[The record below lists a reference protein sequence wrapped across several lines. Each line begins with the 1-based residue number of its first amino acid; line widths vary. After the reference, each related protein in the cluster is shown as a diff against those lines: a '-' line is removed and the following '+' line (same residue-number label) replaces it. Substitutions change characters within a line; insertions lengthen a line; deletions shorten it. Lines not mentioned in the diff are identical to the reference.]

1 MSSAT
6 PAPVR
11 QDRGRMARLILII
24 FLPLSLLPV
33 IIAGGI
39 LFYLNR
45 DAFKGLNP
53 SLVFTGIF
61 LFAVGF
67 ALVGLIIYLTAK
79 HLTSPLAELA
89 TTMQLFIDGNWEKR
103 SWIDSPHEIGSIAG
117 SFNKIAD
124 EMVEIYWSLTQHK
137 ARQNAGKKGAFTQL
151 AHLATSAQDLDGFL
165 GRAVELLIQHFDLI
179 YASVYLIERDDP
191 SGPPLVVLHQA
202 SGAPEFAS
210 STLGGRF
217 ENQKISLDFARDAD
231 WLVGKSLQSKQP
243 QSSSTDTVE
252 GLFEA
257 AIPLVLSGQV
267 LGVLDLFASTR
278 NVESRLGPFSI
289 RTISQLQ
296 ILASVMALAVSNLTR
311 SDEPGPDEAWREM
324 APTDVA
330 ASDANHIGFDLGEAN
345 LLYQA
350 GNQIAQAETEEQV
363 LSAVTG
369 ALEQTTYAAAIL
381 LAEGD
386 ELRLSHR
393 WSGKGQPVEAPI
405 GDHPPVPIAAINPY
419 FIPPE
424 GSASS
429 GGNGKAQSEPPRGA
443 RPILVTDLGASR
455 LPHELL
461 DAPRRMGCDSVAFL
475 PVLRQENIAAMLVL
489 GRVSEPLEGSS
500 AQPVPALTGVMLGP
514 YINLIELMATALEK
528 IQAQKG
534 TQRRLAELQ
543 MLWNVSQTISIET
556 DLKPLFRTIHKQA
569 EEVMGELSSFAM
581 ALYDDGT
588 DTIRIPYM
596 FEEGQMV
603 DIPPFPL
610 GEGLTSIIVRTRR
623 PLMLVEDTEEK
634 AQELGAKTYG
644 VPAKSWLGVPMLF
657 GGQVVGAIIAQ
668 DINQEQRF
676 NEGDQRL
683 LSTLA
688 AQVAVVVRNARL
700 LETSRQQTELERSLN
715 EIINKVRLSTDIP
728 TILKT
733 TADELG
739 AVLGVR
745 RAHIKIAID
754 SPAQGSQAAGSQ
766 IELSRPGS
774 TDGGE

>member
-6 PAPVR
+6 PVPMR
-11 QDRGRMARLILII
+11 QNRGHIARLILII

-45 DAFKGLNP
+45 DAFKELNP
-53 SLVFTGIF
+53 SLVFTGVF
-61 LFAVGF
+61 LFAIGF
-67 ALVGLIIYLTAK
+67 ALVGLIMYLIAK
-79 HLTSPLAELA
+79 RLTSPLNELA
-89 TTMQLFIDGNWEKR
+89 TTMQLFMDGNWEKR
-103 SWIDSPHEIGSIAG
+103 SWIDSPDEIGSLAN
-117 SFNKIAD
+117 SFNEIAD

-137 ARQNAGKKGAFTQL
+137 TQQNAGKKGVFTQL
-151 AHLATSAQDLDGFL
+151 THLATSTQDLEGFL
-165 GRAVELLIQHFDLI
+165 FRAVEFLLEQFDLV
-179 YASVYLIERDDP
+179 YAAVYLIERDDP
-191 SGPPLVVLHQA
+191 SGLPLVVLHQA
-202 SGAPEFAS
+202 SGSPDFTS
-210 STLGGRF
+210 STLAGKF
-217 ENQKISLDFARDAD
+217 EDQKISLDFAIDAD
-231 WLVGKSLQSKQP
+231 WLVGKSLQSEQP
-243 QSSSTDTVE
+243 QSSSTGTEE

-257 AIPLVLSGQV
+257 AIPLVLSGKV
-267 LGVLDLFASTR
+267 LGALDLFASTR
-278 NVESRLGPFSI
+278 NVENRLGPFSI

-296 ILASVMALAVSNLTR
+296 ILSNVIALAVSNLTR
-311 SDEPGPDEAWREM
+311 PDMAGSEETWREM

-350 GNQIAQAETEEQV
+350 GNQIAQAGTEEQV
-363 LSAVTG
+363 LSAVSG
-369 ALEQTTYAAAIL
+369 ALEQTPYAAGIL

-386 ELRLSHR
+386 GLRLSYR
-393 WSGKGQPVEAPI
+393 WPGKGQPGGAPTK
-405 GDHPPVPIAAINPY
+405 DHPPIPLTAISPY

-424 GSASS
+424 GTASP
-429 GGNGKAQSEPPRGA
+429 GENGKDRSEPSRGA

-461 DAPRRMGCDSVAFL
+461 DVPRRMGCDSVAFL

-489 GRVSEPLEGSS
+489 GRVSESLESPS

-556 DLKPLFRTIHKQA
+556 ELRPLFRTIHKQV

-581 ALYDDGT
+581 ALYDSGT
-588 DTIRIPYM
+588 DTIRIPYI
-596 FEEGQMV
+596 FEEGKML

-610 GEGLTSIIVRTRR
+610 GEGLTSIIVRTRS
-623 PLMLVEDTEEK
+623 PLLLVENTEEK
-634 AQELGAKTYG
+634 ALELGAKTFG
-644 VPAKSWLGVPMLF
+644 APAKSWLGVPMLF

-668 DINQEQRF
+668 DINQEKRF
-676 NEGDQRL
+676 DEGDQRL

-688 AQVAVVVRNARL
+688 AQVAVVVRNAML
-700 LETSRQQTELERSLN
+700 LETSRQQTKLERSLN
-715 EIINKVRLSTDIP
+715 EIINKVRRSTDIH
-728 TILKT
+728 TIMKT

-739 AVLGVR
+739 VALDVR
-745 RAHIKIAID
+745 RAHIRIAID
-754 SPAQGSQAAGSQ
+754 SPTQGAGDEV
-766 IELSRPGS
+766 ELRHPDSP
-774 TDGGE
+774 DGGE